1 MSYIIIF
8 LTGVGLGAAAGILAY
23 RNNLS
28 KAQSIEAKGKAALSA
43 LKGK

>member
-1 MSYIIIF
+1 MSYIITF
-8 LTGVGLGAAAGILAY
+8 LLGVALGAVAGILAY

-28 KAQSIEAKGKAALSA
+28 KAQGIEAKGKAALSA

>member
-1 MSYIIIF
+1 MSIIISF
-8 LTGVGLGAAAGILAY
+8 LAGAFAGTIGGILAY

-28 KAQSIEAKGKAALSA
+28 KAQSIETKGKGLLDA

>member
-8 LTGVGLGAAAGILAY
+8 LVGVGLGAAAGILSY

-28 KAQSIEAKGKAALSA
+28 KAQGIESKAKGILDA

>member
-8 LTGVGLGAAAGILAY
+8 LAGAAAGILAY

-28 KAQSIEAKGKAALSA
+28 KAQGIESKAKGILDA

>member
-1 MSYIIIF
+1 MSIIISF
-8 LTGVGLGAAAGILAY
+8 LVGAAAGAIGGILAY

-28 KAQSIEAKGKAALSA
+28 KAQSIEAKGKGLLDA

>member
-1 MSYIIIF
+1 MSIIISF
-8 LTGVGLGAAAGILAY
+8 LVGAAAGAIGGILAY

-28 KAQSIEAKGKAALSA
+28 KAQSIEAKGKTLLDA

>member
-1 MSYIIIF
+1 MSYIITF
-8 LTGVGLGAAAGILAY
+8 LAGFAAGAIGGILAY

-28 KAQSIEAKGKAALSA
+28 KAQAVEAKGKSILDA